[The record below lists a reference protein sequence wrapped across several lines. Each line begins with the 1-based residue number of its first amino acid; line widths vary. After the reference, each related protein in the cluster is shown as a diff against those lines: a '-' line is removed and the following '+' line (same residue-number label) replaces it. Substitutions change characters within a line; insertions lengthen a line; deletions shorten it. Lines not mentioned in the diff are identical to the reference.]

1 MPLTSSSQLWDF
13 WIDRGGTFTDVVG
26 RRPDGTLIAHKLL
39 SENPEA
45 YPDAAVQGIRDLL
58 GLRAGEPIPSGRVG
72 AVKMGT
78 TVATNALLERKGD
91 RALLLVTKGFGDAL
105 KIGYQARPKIFARE
119 IVKPDMLYER
129 VAEIDERVRA
139 DGTVERA
146 PNLAAARADL
156 ESAKA
161 DGIDAV
167 AIVFMHAYRFP
178 QHEKQVAALARDMG
192 FAQVSVSHEVSPLI
206 KMVGRGDTTVVDAY
220 LSPIL
225 RRYVSIV
232 SRDLHAGSATSL
244 PSPLWGGSASE
255 ASRGGGSA
263 TSTSTPTPNPS
274 PQGGGESRRA
284 RGNAEENIR
293 LMFMMSSGGLTAA
306 ELFQGKDAILSGPA
320 GGVVGMAETG
330 RQAGF
335 KQLIGFDMGGTS
347 TDVSHYDGEY
357 ERAFETEVAGVRMRA
372 PMMLIH
378 TVAAGGGSVLH
389 FDGARFRVGPDSA
402 GANPGPACY
411 RRGGP
416 LAVTDANVMVGKL
429 LPEFFPKIFGPGQ
442 DQPLDA
448 ATVRHDFN
456 NLAQKIRFSPTAREM
471 SPEEIADGFIKIA
484 VENMANAIKKISV
497 QRGYDVT
504 RYALNCFGGAGGQ
517 HACLVADALGMTRVL
532 IHPFSSLLSAY
543 GMGLADIRATRE
555 QAIELPFGGKALA
568 ALKRTGRALGKQ
580 VKAEVAGQG
589 IAAGKIKVFLRVH
602 IRYAGTDTAL
612 VLAAGSLAV
621 MKRAFETAHKARF
634 GFIDRSKHM
643 VVEAVSVEA
652 VGGGAKFSERAGKRT
667 RAKLP
672 RPARRTRFFSAGA
685 WHQAS
690 VYTRDQLKPGAK
702 VKGAAIII
710 EPHQTIVIEPGWQA
724 EMTRKNHLVLTRA
737 KKLKRTFAIG
747 THADPVMLEVFNNL
761 FMSIAEQMGV
771 SLQNTAYSVNIKERL
786 DFSCAVFAADGT
798 LVANAPHMPVHLGS
812 MDRSVE
818 TIIRDNA
825 GRIAP
830 GDVYAI
836 NAPYNGGTHL
846 PDITVC
852 TPVFALP
859 PSPGG
864 GGSAS
869 AASRG
874 GVKTS
879 KKITPSRRASRG
891 DLPPPGGGKEREILF
906 WVASRGHH
914 ADVGGISP
922 GSMSPN
928 ATTIEQEGVYMDN
941 FKLVDRGRFREKELM
956 AALTG
961 AKYPARNPVQNVN
974 DIKAQI
980 AANEKGVAELR
991 KMVVQFTLPV
1001 VKAYMQHVQ
1010 DNAAESVRR
1019 VLDRLHDAEFSYEM
1033 DQGTVI
1039 KVKITVNKHKRE
1051 ATVDFTGTS
1060 PQQPTNFNA
1069 PEPVTRAAVL
1079 YVFRVMV
1086 DDDIPMNAGCLRP
1099 INIVMPKH
1107 SLLSPEYP
1115 AAVVAGNVETSQAVT
1130 NCLFGA
1136 LGALA
1141 AAQGTMNNLNFGN
1154 ARYQYYETICSG
1166 SPAGPGFNGTDAVHT
1181 HMTNTRL
1188 TDPEVLE
1195 FRYPV
1200 VLEDFHIRKGSGGKG
1215 KWHAGDGIRRTIR
1228 FLERMDCTILSGHRR
1243 VRPFGLAGGEPGQVG
1258 ENWAR
1263 RKGGR
1268 MEKLKGCDETVI
1280 DAGEA
1285 VIIQTPTAGGYGKA

>member
-1 MPLTSSSQLWDF
+1 MPAKNSSQLWDF

-26 RRPDGTLIAHKLL
+26 RRPDGSLVAHKLL

-45 YPDAAVQGIRDLL
+45 YADAAVQGIRDLL
-58 GLRAGEPIPSGRVG
+58 DLKAGEPIPAGRVG

-78 TVATNALLERKGD
+78 TVATNALLERKGE
-91 RALLLVTKGFGDAL
+91 RALLLITKGFGDAL
-105 KIGYQARPKIFARE
+105 KIGYQARPKIFARH
-119 IVKPDMLYER
+119 IIKPDMLYEH
-129 VAEIDERVRA
+129 VAEVEERVRA

-146 PNLAAARADL
+146 PDLAAVQREL
-156 ESAKA
+156 ETAKA
-161 DGIDAV
+161 DGIAAV
-167 AIVFMHAYRFP
+167 AIVFMHAYRYP
-178 QHEKQVAALARDMG
+178 DHEKQVAALARDMG

-206 KMVGRGDTTVVDAY
+206 KLVGRGDTTVVDAY

-225 RRYVSIV
+225 RRYVAQV
-232 SRDLHAGSATSL
+232 DKDLDAKRSA
-244 PSPLWGGSASE
+244 A
-255 ASRGGGSA
+255 
-263 TSTSTPTPNPS
+263 
-274 PQGGGESRRA
+274 
-284 RGNAEENIR
+284 R

-330 RQAGF
+330 RQGGF
-335 KQLIGFDMGGTS
+335 DRLIGFDMGGTS
-347 TDVSHYDGEY
+347 TDVSHFDGEY

-378 TVAAGGGSVLH
+378 TVAAGGGSILH

-411 RRGGP
+411 RRNGP

-429 LPEFFPKIFGPGQ
+429 IPDFFPKIFGPAQ
-442 DQPLDA
+442 NQPLDA
-448 ATVRHDFN
+448 KTVRHDFN
-456 NLAQKIRFSPTAREM
+456 NLAQKVGDKTA
-471 SPEEIADGFIKIA
+471 EEIADGFIKIA

-543 GMGLADIRATRE
+543 GMGLADIRSTRQ
-555 QAIELPFGGKALA
+555 QAIELDYGAKALSA
-568 ALKRTGRALGKQ
+568 IKHEGARLGREA
-580 VKAEVAGQG
+580 KAEVAGQG
-589 IAAGKIKVFLRVH
+589 VPTAKIKIFVRAH

-612 VLAAGSLAV
+612 VVAAGALPA
-621 MKRAFETAHKARF
+621 MKRAFEKAHMARF
-634 GFIDRSKHM
+634 GFIDRTKQM

-652 VGGGAKFSERAGKRT
+652 VGGGAKFREKAVSAKRG
-667 RAKLP
+667 KLP
-672 RPARRTRFFSAGA
+672 APARRTQYFSAGA
-685 WHQAS
+685 WHKAN
-690 VYTRDQLKPGAK
+690 VYTRDQLKIGAK

-710 EPHQTIVIEPGWQA
+710 EPHQTIVVEPGWQA
-724 EMTRKNHLVLTRA
+724 ELTRKNHLVLTRA
-737 KKLKRTFAIG
+737 KKLKRTDAIG
-747 THADPVMLEVFNNL
+747 THADPIMLEVFNNL

-786 DFSCAVFAADGT
+786 DFSCAVFAHDGT

-818 TIIRDNA
+818 TIIRDNM
-825 GRIAP
+825 GKIAP

-852 TPVFALP
+852 TPAFDD
-859 PSPGG
+859 
-864 GGSAS
+864 
-869 AASRG
+869 
-874 GVKTS
+874 
-879 KKITPSRRASRG
+879 KK
-891 DLPPPGGGKEREILF
+891 KNILF

-961 AKYPARNPVQNVN
+961 AKYPARNPVQNIN

-991 KMVVQFTLPV
+991 KMVLHFTLPV

-1039 KVKITVNKHKRE
+1039 KVKITVDKHKRE

-1099 INIVMPKH
+1099 INIVIPPH
-1107 SLLSPEYP
+1107 SMLTPEYP

-1228 FLERMDCTILSGHRR
+1228 FLEKMECTILSGHRR
-1243 VRPFGLAGGEPGQVG
+1243 VRPFGLEGGEAGRVG

-1263 RKGGR
+1263 RKDGR
-1268 MEKLKGCDETVI
+1268 MERLQGCDETVI
-1280 DAGEA
+1280 DANEA

>member
-1 MPLTSSSQLWDF
+1 MPAKTSPRLWDF

-26 RRPDGTLIAHKLL
+26 RRPDGTLTAHKLL

-45 YPDAAVQGIRDLL
+45 YADAAVQGIRDLL
-58 GLRAGEPIPSGRVG
+58 GLKAGQAIPSGRVG

-91 RALLLVTKGFGDAL
+91 RTLLLISKGFRDAL

-129 VAEIDERVRA
+129 VAEVDERVRA

-146 PNLAAARADL
+146 PDLAAVRRDL
-156 ESAKA
+156 EAAKA
-161 DGIDAV
+161 DGFKAV
-167 AIVFMHAYRFP
+167 AIVFMHAYRYP
-178 QHEKQVAALARDMG
+178 EHERQAAALARDMG

-206 KMVGRGDTTVVDAY
+206 KLVGRGDTTVVDAY

-225 RRYVSIV
+225 RRYVAQV
-232 SRDLHAGSATSL
+232 DKDLDA
-244 PSPLWGGSASE
+244 
-255 ASRGGGSA
+255 
-263 TSTSTPTPNPS
+263 
-274 PQGGGESRRA
+274 RRSQA
-284 RGNAEENIR
+284 R

-330 RQAGF
+330 KQAGF
-335 KQLIGFDMGGTS
+335 DRLIGFDMGGTS
-347 TDVSHYDGEY
+347 TDVSHFDGEY

-378 TVAAGGGSVLH
+378 TVAAGGGSILH

-411 RRGGP
+411 RRNGP

-429 LPEFFPKIFGPGQ
+429 IPDFFPKIFGPGQ

-448 ATVRHDFN
+448 DKVRHDFN
-456 NLAQKIRFSPTAREM
+456 NLAQKVSMAQAGEK
-471 SPEEIADGFIKIA
+471 SAEEIADGFIKIA

-543 GMGLADIRATRE
+543 GMGLADIRSTRQ
-555 QAIELPFGGKALA
+555 QAIELVYGGKALSA
-568 ALKRTGRALGKQ
+568 IKREGARLGKE
-580 VKAEVAGQG
+580 ARNEVAGQG
-589 IAAGKIKVFLRVH
+589 VPAAKIKIFVRAH

-612 VLAAGSLAV
+612 VVAAGALPA
-621 MKRAFETAHKARF
+621 MKRAFEKAHKARF
-634 GFIDRSKHM
+634 GFIDRSKQM

-652 VGGGAKFSERAGKRT
+652 VGGGAKFSERAGKAS
-667 RAKLP
+667 RAPLP
-672 RPARRTRFFSAGA
+672 KPARQTRFFSAGA
-685 WHQAS
+685 WHRAN
-690 VYTRDQLKPGAK
+690 VYTRDQLKPGAR

-710 EPHQTIVIEPGWQA
+710 EPHQTIVVEPGWQA
-724 EMTRKNHLVLTRA
+724 ELTRKNHLVLTRA
-737 KKLKRTFAIG
+737 KKLKRTHAIG
-747 THADPVMLEVFNNL
+747 THADPIMLEVFNNL

-786 DFSCAVFAADGT
+786 DFSCACFAHDGT

-818 TIIRDNA
+818 TVIRDNA

-852 TPVFALP
+852 TPVFDD
-859 PSPGG
+859 
-864 GGSAS
+864 
-869 AASRG
+869 
-874 GVKTS
+874 
-879 KKITPSRRASRG
+879 KK
-891 DLPPPGGGKEREILF
+891 KKILF

-941 FKLVDRGRFREKELM
+941 FKLVDRGRFRESALM

-961 AKYPARNPVQNVN
+961 AKYPARNPVQNIN

-991 KMVVQFTLPV
+991 KMVAQFTLPV
-1001 VKAYMQHVQ
+1001 VRAYMQHVQ

-1019 VLDRLHDAEFSYEM
+1019 VIDRLHDSEFSYEM
-1033 DQGTVI
+1033 DQGTTI
-1039 KVKITVNKHKRE
+1039 KVRISVDKKKRE

-1099 INIVMPKH
+1099 INIVIPPK
-1107 SLLSPEYP
+1107 SMLSPEYP

-1154 ARYQYYETICSG
+1154 KKYQYYETICSG

-1200 VLEDFHIRKGSGGKG
+1200 VLEDFHIRTGSGGKG

-1228 FLERMDCTILSGHRR
+1228 FLEKMDCTILSGHRR
-1243 VRPFGLAGGEPGQVG
+1243 VRPFGLAGGEAGQVG
-1258 ENWAR
+1258 ENRAR
-1263 RKGGR
+1263 RKDGR
-1268 MEKLKGCDETVI
+1268 MERLQGCDETTI
-1280 DAGEA
+1280 DEGEA
-1285 VIIQTPTAGGYGKA
+1285 VIIQTPTAGGYGKPE